1 MNPEHKKK
9 FLAYVSLAKTRMM
22 PMVLITTIFGY
33 YLGGRGRVAMGLLL
47 MTLLGVLLVSL
58 GAAALNNYLERDVDA
73 LMDRTKNRPLPTG
86 VIAPFSALVF
96 GIVNILFGVFVLL
109 TQVNLLTAFLMLLA
123 AFLYVL
129 VYTPMKRW
137 TWWNTFVGSFP
148 GAIPPVAG
156 WAAATGQMEWG
167 ALALFLILFAW
178 QHPHFYSLAL
188 LYRKDYER
196 GGFKMLPVVDPDGK
210 STFRQIILYSVLL
223 MGVSVLPTYHG
234 LAGWIYFSG
243 AVMLGIFM
251 LQSAIRLCLAPSDVL
266 ARRLFRHSLVYLP
279 LLLLLIVVDLGF

>member
-1 MNPEHKKK
+1 MNPENKKK
-9 FLAYVSLAKTRMM
+9 ISAYMNLAKMRMM

-33 YLGGRGRVAMGLLL
+33 YLGGRGHVEPVLLV
-47 MTLLGVLLVSL
+47 MTLLGVLLVAL
-58 GAAALNNYLERDVDA
+58 GAASLNNYLERDVDA
-73 LMDRTKNRPLPTG
+73 LMERTKNRPLPTG

-96 GIVNILFGVFVLL
+96 GIVNVLLGVFVLL

-156 WAAATGQMEWG
+156 WAAATGHMEWG
-167 ALALFLILFAW
+167 ALALFLILFTW

-210 STFRQIILYSVLL
+210 STLRQIILYSILL
-223 MGVSVLPTYHG
+223 IGVSVLPTYHG
-234 LAGWIYFSG
+234 LAGWFYFSG
-243 AVMLGIFM
+243 AVLLGIFM
-251 LQSAIRLCLAPSDVL
+251 LQSAIRLCLAPSDAL
-266 ARRLFRHSLVYLP
+266 ARRLFLNSLIYLP
-279 LLLLLIVVDLGF
+279 VLLLLIVVDLGF